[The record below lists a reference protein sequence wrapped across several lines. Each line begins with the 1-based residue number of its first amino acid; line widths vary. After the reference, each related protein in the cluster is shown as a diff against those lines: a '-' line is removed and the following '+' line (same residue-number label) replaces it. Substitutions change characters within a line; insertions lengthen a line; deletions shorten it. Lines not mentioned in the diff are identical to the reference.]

1 MDGSAKSSLSPW
13 MVNDRSGLRWR
24 RQRKGGGGRGFDI
37 HALPARVEPP
47 ITGLASLVFCLVFGT
62 ATDILGRFNLLNI
75 PVKVF
80 GTAIDI
86 QDRFTL
92 LNTPVKVFG
101 TTIDIHGHFNLL
113 NTLVQMFGTA
123 IDILGHF
130 NLLNTPVKVF
140 AWYCHRHCCLTHL
153 SPLVKVGMSI

>member
-86 QDRFTL
+86 LGQFT
-92 LNTPVKVFG
+92 
-101 TTIDIHGHFNLL
+101 
-113 NTLVQMFGTA
+113 
-123 IDILGHF
+123 
-130 NLLNTPVKVF
+130 LLNTPVKVF